1 MLGYP
6 ETERAD
12 PHEED
17 VGRVWRDSGKI
28 YGGRKIKHAP
38 GHAGIVMSRRRV
50 NRIMKAGAWRARIRG
65 PGTGRIR
72 PGRTTIRPRTSSAA
86 NSMATP
92 PHTHIAANPAYVGG
106 VGSSWACI
114 CLPGELAN
122 REIAGHAVGT
132 RRDADL
138 VLAAFAAL
146 RFPLGGIEVFHTD
159 RGGGFTGE
167 RIERMLDVFG
177 ITRFLSNPG
186 SPYDDA
192 VVESTNRLVKK
203 EPICDNV
210 YTSVE
215 RLRSDANRY
224 VWWYNH
230 QRLHSTLGYM
240 NPVEFT
246 QQGVFSQVGV
256 SCFVTDFFHCGK
268 TLPNPPN
275 NQ

>member
-1 MLGYP
+1 MLGHP

-17 VGRVWRDSGKI
+17 VGRVWRDSGKT
-28 YGGRKIKHAP
+28 YGGSKIKHAP
-38 GHAGIVMSRRRV
+38 GHEGIVMSRRRV
-50 NRIMKAGAWRARIRG
+50 NRIMKAGGMAGSYSRARYRPHPARPNDDPAPNILGREFDG
-65 PGTGRIR
+65 YAPAHAHRRQPGLR
-72 PGRTTIRPRTSSAA
+72 
-86 NSMATP
+86 
-92 PHTHIAANPAYVGG
+92 GG

-138 VLAAFAAL
+138 VLAAFAML
-146 RFPLGGIEVFHTD
+146 RFPSGDIEVLHTD
-159 RGGGFTGE
+159 RGGEFTGE

-240 NPVEFT
+240 SPVEFT
-246 QQGVFSQVGV
+246 KQGN
-256 SCFVTDFFHCGK
+256 
-268 TLPNPPN
+268 TL
-275 NQ
+275 

>member
-1 MLGYP
+1 MARQRQDL
-6 ETERAD
+6 
-12 PHEED
+12 
-17 VGRVWRDSGKI
+17 W
-28 YGGRKIKHAP
+28 GRKIKHAP

-50 NRIMKAGAWRARIRG
+50 NRIMKAGGMAGSYSRARYRPHPARPNDDPAPNIL
-65 PGTGRIR
+65 GREFDGYAPAHAHRRR
-72 PGRTTIRPRTSSAA
+72 PGLR
-86 NSMATP
+86 
-92 PHTHIAANPAYVGG
+92 GG

-159 RGGGFTGE
+159 RGGEFTGE

-192 VVESTNRLVKK
+192 VVESTNRL
-203 EPICDNV
+203 IRRSS
-210 YTSVE
+210 YTPTRTRAWNNCARTPTGTYGGTTTSGPT
-215 RLRSDANRY
+215 RPSD
-224 VWWYNH
+224 
-230 QRLHSTLGYM
+230 T
-240 NPVEFT
+240 
-246 QQGVFSQVGV
+246 
-256 SCFVTDFFHCGK
+256 
-268 TLPNPPN
+268 
-275 NQ
+275 

>member
-1 MLGYP
+1 
-6 ETERAD
+6 
-12 PHEED
+12 
-17 VGRVWRDSGKI
+17 
-28 YGGRKIKHAP
+28 
-38 GHAGIVMSRRRV
+38 
-50 NRIMKAGAWRARIRG
+50 
-65 PGTGRIR
+65 
-72 PGRTTIRPRTSSAA
+72 
-86 NSMATP
+86 
-92 PHTHIAANPAYVGG
+92 
-106 VGSSWACI
+106 
-114 CLPGELAN
+114 
-122 REIAGHAVGT
+122 
-132 RRDADL
+132 
-138 VLAAFAAL
+138 
-146 RFPLGGIEVFHTD
+146 
-159 RGGGFTGE
+159 
-167 RIERMLDVFG
+167 MLDVFG

-268 TLPNPPN
+268 TLPNPPGKSGDDGPTSSEPSGLDPPTPGSRRPTTGSRSPSAWPMASTTSTTSSPSSCSAAADSTYAYP
-275 NQ
+275 NQEPNPRKQQKPLTYLLIQGMRDLWYLWLEKDNEGLRKDA

>member
-1 MLGYP
+1 M
-6 ETERAD
+6 
-12 PHEED
+12 
-17 VGRVWRDSGKI
+17 
-28 YGGRKIKHAP
+28 
-38 GHAGIVMSRRRV
+38 AGSYS
-50 NRIMKAGAWRARIRG
+50 RARYRPHPARPNDDPAPNILGREFDG
-65 PGTGRIR
+65 YAPAHAHRRQPGLR
-72 PGRTTIRPRTSSAA
+72 
-86 NSMATP
+86 
-92 PHTHIAANPAYVGG
+92 GG

-138 VLAAFAAL
+138 VLAAFAML
-146 RFPLGGIEVFHTD
+146 RFPLGGIEVLHTD
-159 RGGGFTGE
+159 RGGEFTGE

-246 QQGVFSQVGV
+246 KQGN
-256 SCFVTDFFHCGK
+256 
-268 TLPNPPN
+268 TL
-275 NQ
+275 

>member
-1 MLGYP
+1 MLGHP

-50 NRIMKAGAWRARIRG
+50 NRIMKAGGMAGSYSRARYRPHPAKPNDGPAPNLSARG
-65 PGTGRIR
+65 FDGCK
-72 PGRTTIRPRTSSAA
+72 PRTHLAA
-86 NSMATP
+86 D
-92 PHTHIAANPAYVGG
+92 PAYVRAGN
-106 VGSSWACI
+106 SWAYI
-114 CLPGELAN
+114 CLPGDLAN
-122 REIAGHAVGT
+122 REIAGHSVGV
-132 RRDADL
+132 RHDPDL
-138 VLAAFAAL
+138 VPAAFAML
-146 RFPLGGIEVFHTD
+146 RFPSGDIEVLHTD
-159 RGGGFTGE
+159 RGGEFTGE

-224 VWWYNH
+224 VWRYNH

-268 TLPNPPN
+268 TRPNPPN
-275 NQ
+275 KH

>member
-1 MLGYP
+1 MPKFTYYWMLGHP

-106 VGSSWACI
+106 RQFMGVHMPAR
-114 CLPGELAN
+114 ELAN

-159 RGGGFTGE
+159 RGGEFTGE

-186 SPYDDA
+186 SPYDNA
-192 VVESTNRLVKK
+192 VVESTNRL
-203 EPICDNV
+203 IRRSS
-210 YTSVE
+210 YTPT
-215 RLRSDANRY
+215 RTRAWNDYARI
-224 VWWYNH
+224 
-230 QRLHSTLGYM
+230 
-240 NPVEFT
+240 
-246 QQGVFSQVGV
+246 
-256 SCFVTDFFHCGK
+256 
-268 TLPNPPN
+268 
-275 NQ
+275 

>member
-1 MLGYP
+1 MLGHP
-6 ETERAD
+6 ETERVD

-122 REIAGHAVGT
+122 REIAGHSVGV
-132 RRDADL
+132 RHDPDL
-138 VLAAFAAL
+138 VPAAFAML
-146 RFPLGGIEVFHTD
+146 RFPSGDIEVLHTD
-159 RGGGFTGE
+159 RGGEFTGE

-246 QQGVFSQVGV
+246 KQGN
-256 SCFVTDFFHCGK
+256 
-268 TLPNPPN
+268 TL
-275 NQ
+275 